1 MRILGASVLVME
13 SLTVGFAI
21 LLAMKEHGN
30 NSALILGVALAL
42 ALLLTAG
49 LLKKRSGWFIGSAL
63 QVAMLAYGFMVTAFF
78 IVGGIFAVLWVAAI
92 IVGRRGEAIRA
103 TLMAS
108 PRPNA
113 Q

>member
-13 SLTVGFAI
+13 SLIVGFAI
-21 LLAMKEHGN
+21 LLAMKEDG
-30 NSALILGVALAL
+30 NSALILGVALAI

-49 LLKKRSGWFIGSAL
+49 LLKHRAGWFIGSAL
-63 QVAMLAYGFMVTAFF
+63 QVVMLAYGFIVTAFF
-78 IVGGIFAVLWVAAI
+78 IVGGVFAVLWVAAI

-108 PRPNA
+108 PRPNV
-113 Q
+113 